1 LSVELISANL
11 LSPMVLAFALGFLA
25 TLIKSDLKLP
35 EGLYTSLS
43 IYLLFAIGL
52 KGGAEL
58 SVTPVS
64 QLWAPALGT
73 LVVSL
78 VTAWIAYI
86 ASRKLGKLD
95 KANAASFAAHYG
107 SVSAVT
113 FIAAESF
120 ATLQGLKF
128 EGFMPALVALLEIPA
143 FLFALAYLGRAKDG
157 AKVGVVVRELFTGKT
172 IVLLVG
178 GVLIGVLTGKEGMA
192 QVQPLFG
199 DLFKGALTIFLL
211 EMGLVAASRVDE
223 LKANALFIG
232 LFATLVP
239 LVNGLIGVVIGHY
252 CGLSDGGAGIL
263 GAMAASASYIA
274 APAAVRIALPSA
286 NPSLYLTA
294 ALAVT
299 FPFNLLVGI
308 PLFQQVAQALG

>member
-1 LSVELISANL
+1 
-11 LSPMVLAFALGFLA
+11 MVLAFALGFLA

-143 FLFALAYLGRAKDG
+143 ILFALAYLGRAKDG

-239 LVNGLIGVVIGHY
+239 LVNGLIGVVIGH
-252 CGLSDGGAGIL
+252 
-263 GAMAASASYIA
+263 
-274 APAAVRIALPSA
+274 
-286 NPSLYLTA
+286 
-294 ALAVT
+294 
-299 FPFNLLVGI
+299 
-308 PLFQQVAQALG
+308 

>member
-1 LSVELISANL
+1 
-11 LSPMVLAFALGFLA
+11 MVLAFALGFLA

-143 FLFALAYLGRAKDG
+143 ILFALAYLGRAKDG

-192 QVQPLFG
+192 QVLSLIHIWCNLFLATSLRAPSPSSCWRWVWWRPAGWTNSRPTPCLSVSLRPLC
-199 DLFKGALTIFLL
+199 
-211 EMGLVAASRVDE
+211 
-223 LKANALFIG
+223 
-232 LFATLVP
+232 P
-239 LVNGLIGVVIGHY
+239 W
-252 CGLSDGGAGIL
+252 
-263 GAMAASASYIA
+263 
-274 APAAVRIALPSA
+274 
-286 NPSLYLTA
+286 
-294 ALAVT
+294 
-299 FPFNLLVGI
+299 
-308 PLFQQVAQALG
+308 